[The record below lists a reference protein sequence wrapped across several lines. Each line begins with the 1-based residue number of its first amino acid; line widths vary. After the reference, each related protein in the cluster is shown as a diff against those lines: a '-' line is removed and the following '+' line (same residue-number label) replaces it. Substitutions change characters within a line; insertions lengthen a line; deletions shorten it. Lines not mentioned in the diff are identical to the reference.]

1 MNKELAS
8 KTLRTVA
15 TKHMPKNARQFTWLY
30 TGDKKRSNI
39 LGGRAFSK
47 PVKGKVIHIDDQF
60 MILKTQRTHFLVT
73 LKSLLDIEP
82 AVGDNVLY
90 TEYTPRRMDGSY
102 LYDFEQIPG
111 STTII
116 LTVSSLSNW
125 NLPKPDNP
133 FLQQLV
139 DQLVNMEAE
148 DGKRTLLQLLI
159 DAGASDWKFYDELKL
174 ENNKFPWP
182 ALEVSLTYPEP
193 GRLQILYDQGID
205 YYQINWISASKSHAP
220 ELIEDVS
227 FDDLPRLLGKLFD
240 DGRTLKDKIT
250 ILSREKVKKL
260 ADM

>member
-148 DGKRTLLQLLI
+148 DGIKAAKRNL
-159 DAGASDWKFYDELKL
+159 
-174 ENNKFPWP
+174 
-182 ALEVSLTYPEP
+182 
-193 GRLQILYDQGID
+193 D
-205 YYQINWISASKSHAP
+205 YYCQY
-220 ELIEDVS
+220 
-227 FDDLPRLLGKLFD
+227 FDEK
-240 DGRTLKDKIT
+240 TAN
-250 ILSREKVKKL
+250 KVKEVYCLGQGFRDL
-260 ADM
+260 AGRKYDFM